1 MRHQPVVDAEV
12 PRDHLRSHNR
22 IVRRRSAPP
31 RTTNN
36 LRKLHALY
44 HHRASARGW
53 FGQGLLA
60 RENRG
65 IKFTSK
71 HVRRHPARVPL
82 DPLHTYMF
90 SAISGAK
97 GSTVSLRP
105 SHPDLCAEL
114 KVWLSLSATPQEG
127 PWHQARHYEVKL
139 TTASSDASTIQYGG
153 MVSLPNGPF
162 SMGGSSRPTSY
173 PGLYTVKTCSR
184 Y

>member
-1 MRHQPVVDAEV
+1 MQKYLGVCDSTTASFRVTEDKLGKLQALIEQALEDGSVKVSRLEKIAGKCISMSVAIRPAS
-12 PRDHLRSHNR
+12 LWSHFM
-22 IVRRRSAPP
+22 I
-31 RTTNN
+31 
-36 LRKLHALY
+36 
-44 HHRASARGW
+44 
-53 FGQGLLA
+53 
-60 RENRG
+60 
-65 IKFTSK
+65 
-71 HVRRHPARVPL
+71 
-82 DPLHTYMF
+82 

-97 GSTVSLRP
+97 DSTVSLR
-105 SHPDLCAEL
+105 SHRDLCAEL
-114 KVWLSLSATPQEG
+114 KVWLSLSATSQEG